1 MVIFMFCNVAVSCMA
16 LTRSTQRANGV
27 AAETEWQKVMDER
40 FDDERMERIYPN
52 ALMRKKAYPVD

>member
-1 MVIFMFCNVAVSCMA
+1 MFCNVAVSCMA
-16 LTRSTQRANGV
+16 LTRSTERANGI